1 MKGENVCAHFPN
13 VTVWFIYFCTEYFS
27 HFSSVWANTTIENI
41 SILKQS
47 PGNNFSWDI
56 FLLLVSLFSQTT
68 FWDVEYEKF
77 HYLTNGEK
85 AFKENLKILHFCYIV
100 WYSISLILA
109 SVDCYGILFFSCF
122 KLYSYEKQTNVKF
135 YIFLVSDNYFCG
147 LCFKNFLCYYL
158 RSKNSI
164 NTYRKV
170 AKMAK

>member
-1 MKGENVCAHFPN
+1 MVKRSVFIPIPKKGNAKECSNYRTIAL
-13 VTVWFIYFCTEYFS
+13 IS
-27 HFSSVWANTTIENI
+27 HSSKEWIITII
-41 SILKQS
+41 KIHL
-47 PGNNFSWDI
+47 G
-56 FLLLVSLFSQTT
+56 LFSQTT